1 MEDTLINVIV
11 TTLVVSIVGISS
23 VVYILRNLIYV
34 CGPNEVL
41 IFAGS
46 VTNTPTGTRGY
57 RVIRGGRGMRIPLLE
72 TVDTLNLTNMIID
85 VAVSNAY
92 ARGGIPLSV
101 SGVANIKIASQ
112 SPHLDNAIQRFTGKS
127 RKEIIRIAKETLE
140 GNLRGV
146 LSQLTP
152 EEVNED
158 KTRFAEKLLEEA
170 DHDLAR
176 LGLVLDTLKI
186 QNVTDD
192 RGFLDSIGRI
202 RSAEV
207 IKTATISEA
216 EAHAQATKKDA
227 INLQRARMAE
237 IENRRKEIEAESQR
251 KIRDANTKAAALVA
265 EERGRIQA
273 QISRS
278 KADIKVQKA
287 RVEQVRRQ
295 LEANLI
301 EPSKAEMKA
310 SIATAKG
317 DSAKIIEDGKAT
329 VAVLNE
335 MIATWKAGGENARDI
350 FLMQKLQSVMTAMV
364 SSIES
369 IEVDKITVL
378 PSSSGSSDSTGANLA
393 KLNEEVQAS
402 VGVDI
407 PALIDAWKRSQERK

>member
-1 MEDTLINVIV
+1 MDDALLNILV
-11 TTLVVSIVGISS
+11 TGLVVSIVGVSS

-46 VTNTPTGTRGY
+46 VTKTASGQRGY

-72 TVDTLNLTNMIID
+72 TVDSLNLTNMIID

-112 SPHLDNAIQRFTGKS
+112 SPHLDNAIERFTGKS

-216 EAHAQATKKDA
+216 QAHAEATKKDA

-237 IENRRKEIEAESQR
+237 IENRRKELEAEAQR
-251 KIRDANTKAAALVA
+251 KIRDANTKAGALVA
-265 EERGRIQA
+265 EEQGRIKS
-273 QISRS
+273 QIAR
-278 KADIKVQKA
+278 ARAEITVQKA
-287 RVEQVRRQ
+287 RVEQIRRE

-301 EPSKAEMKA
+301 EPSKAEMTA

-335 MIATWKAGGENARDI
+335 MIATWQAGGENARDI
-350 FLMQKLQSVMTAMV
+350 FLMQKLQSVMSSMV

-369 IEVDKITVL
+369 IEIDKVTIL
-378 PSSSGSSDSTGANLA
+378 PSGKGSDSTGANLA
-393 KLNEEVQAS
+393 RLNEEVRAS

-407 PALIDAWKRSQERK
+407 PALIETWKRSQTNS

>member
-1 MEDTLINVIV
+1 MDDALLNILV
-11 TTLVVSIVGISS
+11 TGMVVSVVGVSS

-46 VTNTPTGTRGY
+46 VTKTAGGQRGY

-72 TVDTLNLTNMIID
+72 TVDSLNLTNMIID

-112 SPHLDNAIQRFTGKS
+112 SPHLDNAIERFTGKS

-216 EAHAQATKKDA
+216 QAHAEATKKDA

-237 IENRRKEIEAESQR
+237 IENRRKELEAEAQR

-265 EERGRIQA
+265 EEQGRIKS
-273 QISRS
+273 QIAR
-278 KADIKVQKA
+278 AHAEITVQKA
-287 RVEQVRRQ
+287 RVEQIRRE

-301 EPSKAEMKA
+301 EPSKAEMTA

-335 MIATWKAGGENARDI
+335 MIATWQAGGENARDI
-350 FLMQKLQSVMTAMV
+350 FLMQKLQSVMSSMV
-364 SSIES
+364 SSIEN
-369 IEVDKITVL
+369 IEVDKVTVL
-378 PSSSGSSDSTGANLA
+378 PSGNGSDSTGANLA
-393 KLNEEVQAS
+393 RLNEEVRAS

-407 PALIDAWKRSQERK
+407 PALIETWKRSQSNK

>member
-1 MEDTLINVIV
+1 MDINILIGAMVLIFVAVIS
-11 TTLVVSIVGISS
+11 VSF
-23 VVYILRNLIYV
+23 ILKNLIYV

-41 IFAGS
+41 IFSGF
-46 VTNTPTGTRGY
+46 TRETEIGTRGY
-57 RVIRGGRGMRIPLLE
+57 RVIRGGAKMRIPLLE
-72 TVDTLNLTNMIID
+72 TVDSLDLTNMIID

-112 SPHLDNAIQRFTGKS
+112 SPQLDRAIERFTGKS

-158 KTRFAEKLLEEA
+158 KTRFAEILLDEA

-176 LGLVLDTLKI
+176 LGLVLDTLKV
-186 QNVTDD
+186 QNVTDE

-207 IKTATISEA
+207 IKVATISEA
-216 EAHAQATKKDA
+216 EAHAKATIKDA
-227 INLQRARMAE
+227 MNLQRARLAE

-251 KIRDANTKAAALVA
+251 KIRDAQTKAAALVA
-265 EERGRIQA
+265 EEKGRIQA
-273 QISRS
+273 QISRAS
-278 KADIKVQKA
+278 ADIKVQKA
-287 RVEQVRRQ
+287 RVEQIKRE
-295 LEANLI
+295 LAANLI
-301 EPSKAEMKA
+301 EPSKAEMQA

-329 VAVLNE
+329 VAVLSE

-350 FLMQKLQSVMTAMV
+350 FLMQKLQSVMSSMV

-369 IEVDKITVL
+369 IQVDKITVL
-378 PSSSGSSDSTGANLA
+378 PSGNGGDSTGANLA
-393 KLNEEVQAS
+393 RLNEEVRAS

-407 PALIDAWKRSQERK
+407 PALIEAWKQGQQRK

>member
-1 MEDTLINVIV
+1 MINIAVTLIVLVIV
-11 TTLVVSIVGISS
+11 AFTS
-23 VVYILRNLIYV
+23 VMYILRNLIYV

-46 VTNTPTGTRGY
+46 TTQTDLGIRGY

-72 TVDTLNLTNMIID
+72 TVDSLNLTNMIID

-101 SGVANIKIASQ
+101 SGVANIKIAAQ
-112 SPHLDNAIQRFTGKS
+112 SPHLDNAIERFTGKS

-176 LGLVLDTLKI
+176 LGLVLDTLKV
-186 QNVTDD
+186 QNVTDE
-192 RGFLDSIGRI
+192 RGFLDSIGRV

-207 IKTATISEA
+207 IKSAIISEA
-216 EAHAQATKKDA
+216 EAHARATIKDA

-237 IENRRKEIEAESQR
+237 IENRRKELEAESHR
-251 KIRDANTKAAALVA
+251 KIRDAQTKAAALVA
-265 EERGRIQA
+265 EEKGRIQ
-273 QISRS
+273 S
-278 KADIKVQKA
+278 KVARARADIKVQKA
-287 RVEQVRRQ
+287 RVEQIRQ
-295 LEANLI
+295 ELEANLI
-301 EPSKAEMKA
+301 EPSKAEMQA

-329 VAVLNE
+329 VSVLSE

-350 FLMQKLQSVMTAMV
+350 FLMQKLQSVMSSMV

-369 IEVDKITVL
+369 IQVDRVTVL
-378 PSSSGSSDSTGANLA
+378 PSGNGADSTGANLA
-393 KLNEEVQAS
+393 RLNEEVRAS

-407 PALIDAWKRSQERK
+407 PALIEAWKQGQQRK

>member
-1 MEDTLINVIV
+1 MDINILIGA
-11 TTLVVSIVGISS
+11 VVLLFVAVLS
-23 VVYILRNLIYV
+23 VSFILKNLIYV

-41 IFAGS
+41 IFSGF
-46 VTNTPTGTRGY
+46 TRETEIGTRGY
-57 RVIRGGRGMRIPLLE
+57 RVIRGGAKMRIPLLE
-72 TVDTLNLTNMIID
+72 TVDSLDLTNMIID

-112 SPHLDNAIQRFTGKS
+112 SPQLDRAIERFTGKS

-158 KTRFAEKLLEEA
+158 KTRFAEILLEEA

-176 LGLVLDTLKI
+176 LGLGLDTLKV
-186 QNVTDD
+186 QNVTDE

-207 IKTATISEA
+207 IKVAIISEA
-216 EAHAQATKKDA
+216 EAHAKSTIKDA
-227 INLQRARMAE
+227 MNLQRARLAE
-237 IENRRKEIEAESQR
+237 IENRRKEVEAESQR
-251 KIRDANTKAAALVA
+251 KIRDAQTKAAALVA
-265 EERGRIQA
+265 EEKGRIQA
-273 QISRS
+273 QISRAS
-278 KADIKVQKA
+278 ADIKVQKA
-287 RVEQVRRQ
+287 RVEQIKRE
-295 LEANLI
+295 LAANLI
-301 EPSKAEMKA
+301 EPSKAEMQA

-329 VAVLNE
+329 VAVLSE

-350 FLMQKLQSVMTAMV
+350 FLMQKLQSVMSSMV

-369 IEVDKITVL
+369 IEVDKVTVL
-378 PSSSGSSDSTGANLA
+378 PSGNGGDSTGANLA
-393 KLNEEVQAS
+393 RLNEEVRAS

-407 PALIDAWKRSQERK
+407 PALIEVWKQGQQRK

>member
-1 MEDTLINVIV
+1 MINIAVTVIV
-11 TTLVVSIVGISS
+11 LVIVAITCVS
-23 VVYILRNLIYV
+23 YILRNLIYV

-41 IFAGS
+41 VFAGS
-46 VTNTPTGTRGY
+46 TTQTTSGTRGY

-72 TVDTLNLTNMIID
+72 TVDRLNLTNMIID

-101 SGVANIKIASQ
+101 SGVANIKIAAQ
-112 SPHLDNAIQRFTGKS
+112 SPHLDNAIERFTGKS

-158 KTRFAEKLLEEA
+158 KTRFAENLLEEA
-170 DHDLAR
+170 DHDLAK

-186 QNVTDD
+186 QNVTDE

-207 IKTATISEA
+207 IKNATISEA
-216 EAHAQATKKDA
+216 EAHARATIKDA
-227 INLQRARMAE
+227 MNLQRARMAE
-237 IENRRKEIEAESQR
+237 IENRRKELEAESLR
-251 KIRDANTKAAALVA
+251 KIRDAKTKAAALVA
-265 EERGRIQA
+265 EEKGRIQS
-273 QISRS
+273 QVSRAR
-278 KADIKVQKA
+278 ADIKVQKA
-287 RVEQVRRQ
+287 RVEEKRQ
-295 LEANLI
+295 ALEANLI
-301 EPSKAEMKA
+301 EPSKAEMQA

-329 VAVLNE
+329 VAVLSE
-335 MIATWKAGGENARDI
+335 MIATWQAGGENARDI
-350 FLMQKLQSVMTAMV
+350 FLMQKLQSVMSSMV

-369 IEVDKITVL
+369 IEVDKITIL
-378 PSSSGSSDSTGANLA
+378 PSSNGDDSTGANLA
-393 KLNEEVQAS
+393 RLNEEVRAS

-407 PALIDAWKRSQERK
+407 PALIEAWKQGQQRK

>member
-1 MEDTLINVIV
+1 MSDLINVTV
-11 TTLVVSIVGISS
+11 TVLVTLIVGASS
-23 VVYILRNLIYV
+23 VVYILRNLIFV

-46 VTNTPTGTRGY
+46 VTNTPTGKRGY

-72 TVDTLNLTNMIID
+72 TVDKLNLTNMIID

-112 SPHLDNAIQRFTGKS
+112 SPHLDNAIERFTGKS

-176 LGLVLDTLKI
+176 LGLALDTLKI

-237 IENRRKEIEAESQR
+237 IENRRQEVEAESHR

-265 EERGRIQA
+265 EERGRIQS
-273 QISRS
+273 QIARAT
-278 KADIKVQKA
+278 ADIKVQKA
-287 RVEQVRRQ
+287 RVEQIRRQ

-301 EPSKAEMKA
+301 EPSKAEMTA

-335 MIATWKAGGENARDI
+335 MIATWKAGGDNARDI

-369 IEVDKITVL
+369 IQVDRITVL
-378 PSSSGSSDSTGANLA
+378 PTSNGSGDSTSANLA
-393 KLNEEVQAS
+393 KLNEEIQAS
-402 VGVDI
+402 IGVDI
-407 PALIDAWKRSQERK
+407 PSLIDVWKRSQERT

>member
-1 MEDTLINVIV
+1 MESIIISGIVLIFVAVIS
-11 TTLVVSIVGISS
+11 VSF
-23 VVYILRNLIYV
+23 ILKNLIYV

-41 IFAGS
+41 IFSGF
-46 VTNTPTGTRGY
+46 TRETEIGTRGY
-57 RVIRGGRGMRIPLLE
+57 RVIRGGAKMRIPLLE
-72 TVDTLNLTNMIID
+72 TVDSLDLTNMIID

-112 SPHLDNAIQRFTGKS
+112 SPQLDRAIERFTGKS

-158 KTRFAEKLLEEA
+158 KTRFAEILLEEA

-176 LGLVLDTLKI
+176 LGLVLDTLKV
-186 QNVTDD
+186 QNVTDE

-207 IKTATISEA
+207 IKVAKISEA
-216 EAHAQATKKDA
+216 EAHAKATIKDA
-227 INLQRARMAE
+227 MNLQRARLAE
-237 IENRRKEIEAESQR
+237 IENRRKEVEAEAQR
-251 KIRDANTKAAALVA
+251 KIRDAQTKAAALVA
-265 EERGRIQA
+265 EEKGRIQA
-273 QISRS
+273 QISRAS
-278 KADIKVQKA
+278 ADIKVQKA
-287 RVEQVRRQ
+287 RVEQIKRE
-295 LEANLI
+295 LAANLI
-301 EPSKAEMKA
+301 EPSKAEMQA
-310 SIATAKG
+310 AIATAKG

-329 VAVLNE
+329 VAVLSE
-335 MIATWKAGGENARDI
+335 MIATWQSGGENARDI
-350 FLMQKLQSVMTAMV
+350 FLMQKLQSVMSSMV

-369 IEVDKITVL
+369 IEVDKVTVL
-378 PSSSGSSDSTGANLA
+378 PTGNGGDSTGANLA
-393 KLNEEVQAS
+393 RLNEEVRAS

-407 PALIDAWKRSQERK
+407 PALIEAWKQGQQRT